1 MKYNLA
7 SHPRRGGRATAEAR
21 KRRWRLQPTL
31 LALEDR
37 RLLSTWTVTSTL
49 DDGSTGTLRW
59 AIGQANSAGGAETIN
74 FDPTVFATPQTI
86 TLNGTQLELSDTTG
100 TETVTGPAAGVTVSG
115 NNASRVFQV
124 DPGVTAS
131 ISGLTISAG
140 QTDSAGAGMFN
151 SGNTT
156 LIDCTISGNT
166 AGTGSGTAQGG
177 GIDNNGTLSL
187 TSSTISG
194 NRAYGYYDYSHGGGI
209 ENSGLL
215 TVTGSTIWGN
225 SAPYPGGGGIE
236 NSGGTVTLTDTIVA
250 GNDYGDIVG
259 PVTGTYNLIG
269 TGGSGGLVNGV
280 NGNLVGVDNPGL
292 GALGNYGG
300 QTETIPLLP
309 GSPAIDAGTS
319 AGATATDQRGEPRVG
334 GIDIGAFESQGFTMT
349 ALAGSTPQ
357 SAAIGSAFA
366 GPLGVALTA
375 NNPVEPVD
383 GGVVTFVADPATDGA
398 SVAFLSATSVV
409 IAGGQVTVSAAPN
422 NMDGSYTATA
432 SILGLP
438 TATFDLTNTGPVF
451 AKLTVNTTSDA
462 LFPGAGLLSLREAI
476 TFANF
481 DLVGNTNI
489 TFSRT
494 VFSSPQTITLT
505 GAQLELSNTSEPE
518 TITGQKARVT
528 ISGAGLSRVFLVD
541 DLVTASLS
549 GLTITGGNVGYGTG
563 GGGGGGLAN
572 FGTTTLTGCTVTGN
586 TSYSAG
592 GLFNGG
598 TTTLK
603 DCIISD
609 NSTTGFIGRGGGMLN
624 SGAATLNDCTVSGNT
639 AALGGGLYA
648 NYAAVSTA
656 LSGCTISN
664 NASNGIG
671 GGLFLFGKSNLTD
684 CTVTDNNANG
694 SNAGAHFAIWSGVQ

>member
-7 SHPRRGGRATAEAR
+7 SHPRRGGRATVEAR
-21 KRRWRLQPTL
+21 KRRRWRLQPTL

-74 FDPTVFATPQTI
+74 FDPTVFATSQTI

-100 TETVTGPAAGVTVSG
+100 TETITGPAAGVTVSG

-124 DPGVTAS
+124 DGGVTAS
-131 ISGLTISAG
+131 ISGLTISGG
-140 QTDSAGAGMFN
+140 QTDSAGAGIFN
-151 SGNTT
+151 SGNTA

-194 NRAYGYYDYSHGGGI
+194 NSAYGNYHYSHGGGM

-215 TVTGSTIWGN
+215 TVTGSTISGN
-225 SAPYPGGGGIE
+225 SARFPGGGGIE

-250 GNDYGDIVG
+250 GNNYLFGPSDIVG
-259 PVTGTYNLIG
+259 PVSGSYNLIG

-280 NGNLVGVDNPGL
+280 AGNLVGVANPGL

-309 GSPAIDAGTS
+309 GSRAIDAGTS

-366 GPLGVALTA
+366 NLLGVTLKA

-383 GGVVTFVADPATDGA
+383 GGLVTFVADPATDGA

-409 IAGGQVTVSAAPN
+409 IAGGQATVSTAPN

-432 SILGLP
+432 SVLGLP
-438 TATFDLTNTGPVF
+438 TAIFDLTNTGP
-451 AKLTVNTTSDA
+451 
-462 LFPGAGLLSLREAI
+462 
-476 TFANF
+476 
-481 DLVGNTNI
+481 
-489 TFSRT
+489 
-494 VFSSPQTITLT
+494 SSP
-505 GAQLELSNTSEPE
+505 S
-518 TITGQKARVT
+518 
-528 ISGAGLSRVFLVD
+528 
-541 DLVTASLS
+541 
-549 GLTITGGNVGYGTG
+549 
-563 GGGGGGLAN
+563 
-572 FGTTTLTGCTVTGN
+572 
-586 TSYSAG
+586 
-592 GLFNGG
+592 
-598 TTTLK
+598 
-603 DCIISD
+603 
-609 NSTTGFIGRGGGMLN
+609 
-624 SGAATLNDCTVSGNT
+624 
-639 AALGGGLYA
+639 
-648 NYAAVSTA
+648 
-656 LSGCTISN
+656 
-664 NASNGIG
+664 
-671 GGLFLFGKSNLTD
+671 
-684 CTVTDNNANG
+684 
-694 SNAGAHFAIWSGVQ
+694 